1 VLLALLGVFSLTID
15 LHTVRH
21 ALITIVGLARERTVD
36 VRPWP

>member
-15 LHTVRH
+15 LHAVRH
-21 ALITIVGLARERTVD
+21 VLITIAGPARERTVD